1 MRQFLPL
8 SEKER
13 RVTGRGRQELPA
25 RYALVV
31 GEDPALSGNEPAPYV
46 THSSEDPAL
55 SGNEPAQRTTPRV

>member
-1 MRQFLPL
+1 MRQLLPL

-31 GEDPALSGNEPAPYV
+31 GEDPALSGNEPALYV
-46 THSSEDPAL
+46 TPSTENPAL
-55 SGNEPAQRTTPRV
+55 SGNEPAHRVTPIV